1 MGDIHQSFSCDSSS
15 VDFAGIFYQLL
26 HPVNIV
32 QPFMDAL
39 ALTGQTMYV
48 RTVLDYCSSYREQ
61 PACAMRAALHLRLI
75 RLRAGGFDHLAPPLQ
90 FASYSESS
98 GAESIPPDS
107 AALHPGFCDFW
118 ISERARLTTLEPTK
132 LRIPGFASER
142 RSIACVLFVIYVW
155 YDVWHAKDYRLHS
168 RGR

>member
-1 MGDIHQSFSCDSSS
+1 
-15 VDFAGIFYQLL
+15 
-26 HPVNIV
+26 
-32 QPFMDAL
+32 
-39 ALTGQTMYV
+39 
-48 RTVLDYCSSYREQ
+48 
-61 PACAMRAALHLRLI
+61 MRAALHLRLI

-168 RGR
+168 RGRETGPWPGGRRTRGERSRIDSRSPAHAHFANYSSASPPAFVQERKAQACRTR